1 MIIFTQNALKYL
13 LTIFTS
19 RISPICRKNY
29 SKIPNT
35 ISKHNGVKH
44 LKHQI
49 LTLDVKIWCWTS
61 IWRFLTSNINFWR
74 PKSNIWRPTS
84 IFDVL
89 RQIWRQYLMS
99 SINIWCW
106 TSNIWCWTSNI
117 WCWTSNI
124 WCCTSNIWCQTS
136 NIDKGRQILMPDVKN
151 HQIDVQHQ
159 NLTPYVNIWHYR
171 CFTPVWAI
179 TCSGVFFTK

>member
-1 MIIFTQNALKYL
+1 MIEILRNAFQKILNRKVFFFGLKA
-13 LTIFTS
+13 
-19 RISPICRKNY
+19 
-29 SKIPNT
+29 KIGHLDLG
-35 ISKHNGVKH
+35 SKH

-159 NLTPYVNIWHYR
+159 NLTPYVKFWCFR
-171 CFTPVWAI
+171 CFTPIRATNWGKSSKINKQPWSVI
-179 TCSGVFFTK
+179 R

>member
-1 MIIFTQNALKYL
+1 MWTL
-13 LTIFTS
+13 L
-19 RISPICRKNY
+19 Y
-29 SKIPNT
+29 WKIQ
-35 ISKHNGVKH
+35 IVMWRSHDIGSKH

-171 CFTPVWAI
+171 CFTPLP
-179 TCSGVFFTK
+179 FFYLKYFI

>member
-1 MIIFTQNALKYL
+1 MGAHFKALDEGVLMAVLKSFENFLAISKLAAALWTLFKLQICRQCGTDLCPHRPCRAMIIFK
-13 LTIFTS
+13 TI
-19 RISPICRKNY
+19 ISNI
-29 SKIPNT
+29 
-35 ISKHNGVKH
+35 GVKH
-44 LKHQI
+44 LKRQI

-117 WCWTSNI
+117 
-124 WCCTSNIWCQTS
+124 
-136 NIDKGRQILMPDVKN
+136 DARFDVGRQKLMLDVKY
-151 HQIDVQHQ
+151 
-159 NLTPYVNIWHYR
+159 LT
-171 CFTPVWAI
+171 
-179 TCSGVFFTK
+179 